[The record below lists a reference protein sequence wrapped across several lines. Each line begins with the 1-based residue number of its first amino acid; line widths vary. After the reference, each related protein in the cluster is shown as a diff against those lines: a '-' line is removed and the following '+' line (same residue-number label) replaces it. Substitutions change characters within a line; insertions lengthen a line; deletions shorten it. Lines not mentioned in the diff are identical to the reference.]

1 MFGKKCSLCG
11 GKLDGNGIC
20 TECGLDNTKDDS
32 AYRTGRND
40 CENQPLTHVHTERTM
55 EEGDRKRKTVRKKA
69 EKGGKTVQS
78 AQAVQPNPAAAGWQ
92 TGQDFSAKVQQKKKK
107 IGCSM
112 FAFMLLI
119 LVFSLVKPLLENIDL
134 SEGFENTWDAI
145 FEEDYSDEY
154 DSEWEETDPYE
165 DVTREIPAEG
175 SEESYALTSGCYIV
189 GVHIP
194 EGIYQA
200 QMEDDFDVIQVDDP
214 DQGIYLYEYRYLEE
228 EGNCYLDDLRLYEGA
243 VLYVETNTQTV
254 LSTSNAQ
261 PMEEAAANP
270 LTQEYNVKGTT
281 TAGQDFEPGVY
292 DLELVNGEGY
302 VALHIDLDEN
312 GDIYTD
318 KSFSLG
324 AGFEEGA
331 GYRNLV
337 IPEGAEL
344 KCDPGVELRLIPS
357 EVIFST
363 DYQSFYTDY

>member
-1 MFGKKCSLCG
+1 MFGRKCSLCG
-11 GKLDGNGIC
+11 GNLDSQGIC
-20 TECGLDNTKDDS
+20 TECGLDNTKNDKAYHTGQHGCDD
-32 AYRTGRND
+32 
-40 CENQPLTHVHTERTM
+40 QPLTHVHTESTM
-55 EEGDRKRKTVRKKA
+55 EEGDRKRKTLQKKA
-69 EKGGKTVQS
+69 GGTRYGGQDVR
-78 AQAVQPNPAAAGWQ
+78 PNPAAARRQ
-92 TGQDFSAKVQQKKKK
+92 TAQSYIPSGKPEKKKRGC
-107 IGCSM
+107 GCSL
-112 FAFMLLI
+112 FVLVLI
-119 LVFSLVKPLLENIDL
+119 IIVISFISQFL
-134 SEGFENTWDAI
+134 
-145 FEEDYSDEY
+145 
-154 DSEWEETDPYE
+154 EETDLMEQIEYKWESIFEDDRTDKGQWGERDPYSN
-165 DVTREIPAEG
+165 VTRDILPEG
-175 SEESYALTSGCYIV
+175 SEASFTLTSGCYIV
-189 GVHIP
+189 GVHLP

-200 QMEDDFDVIQVDDP
+200 DMADDFDTIQVDDP
-214 DQGIYLYEYRYLEE
+214 EQDIYLFEYRYLEE

-243 VLYVETNTQTV
+243 VLYVETNTQAV

-281 TAGQDFEPGVY
+281 TAGKDFEPGVY
-292 DLELVNGEGY
+292 DMELVNGEGY
-302 VALHIDLDEN
+302 VELHIDLDEN